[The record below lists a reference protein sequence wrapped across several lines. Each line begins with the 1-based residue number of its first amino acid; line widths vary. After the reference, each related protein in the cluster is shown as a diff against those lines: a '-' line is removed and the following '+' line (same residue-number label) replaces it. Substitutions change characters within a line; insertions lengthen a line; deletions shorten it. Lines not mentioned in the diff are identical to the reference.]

1 MSDEEKQ
8 PQGGEPPVEEHHDHN
23 HSHVAEETQVA
34 EDTHVVEDARTRALA
49 EALQSSFKVVRVLMV
64 VLAVAFLGS
73 GITKVGP
80 GEKGLLLRFGAYQRD
95 LPPGLHF
102 ALPNPIETIE
112 KVDVTKIMTITSDV
126 GWGPPDENG
135 DPEESSL
142 FEPEYHGYT
151 LTGNGNTVHIKAV
164 MNYRLED
171 TDEATKAYAFKF
183 DDVTDFLQSAL
194 DNAVYHAS
202 ANHSALDALKL
213 TELAE
218 DIRERFKK
226 VVNEVH
232 ELPIVVDPIQL
243 EVQVPG
249 EVEPAFQA
257 FGTSDTVSKTT
268 ISEAEKEAGKMVTN
282 AEGQAKVIQSGGET
296 IADRLLTLV
305 EAEAKSFSEQR
316 PYYESNPE
324 LFRQRLLTGTMQRVL
339 TNAVD
344 VFYLSGRQPRIWLN
358 RTPEK
363 RKLKEGGAP

>member
-8 PQGGEPPVEEHHDHN
+8 PHGSESPAGEHHD
-23 HSHVAEETQVA
+23 STR
-34 EDTHVVEDARTRALA
+34 VVEDARARALA
-49 EALQSSFKVVRVLMV
+49 EALQSSFKVIRVLMV
-64 VLAVAFLGS
+64 VLAVAFLCS
-73 GITKVGP
+73 GITKVGS
-80 GEKGLLLRFGAYQRD
+80 GEQGLLLRFGAYKAPP
-95 LPPGLHF
+95 LEPGLHF
-102 ALPNPIETIE
+102 AWPNPIDQIV
-112 KVDVTKIMTITSDV
+112 KVDVSEDFKITSDV
-126 GWGPPDENG
+126 GWRTSDSEN
-135 DPEESSL
+135 PEESVN
-142 FEPEYHGYT
+142 FDPGYAGYT
-151 LTGNGNTVHIKAV
+151 LTGDGNTVHIKAV
-164 MNYRLED
+164 MNFKLEKSR
-171 TDEATKAYAFKF
+171 EAIKAYAFEF
-183 DDVTDFLQSAL
+183 DDVTGFLQSAL

-257 FGTSDTVSKTT
+257 FGTADTVSETT
-268 ISEAEKEAGKMVTN
+268 ISDAKKDAGKMVTN

-305 EAEAKSFSEQR
+305 EAEAKSFAEQR

-344 VFYLSGRQPRIWLN
+344 VFYLSGRTPRIWLN
-358 RTPEK
+358 RIPEK
-363 RKLKEGGAP
+363 PKLSEGEVP